1 MGRAGKV
8 GDAAVVGVVGV
19 LWYAL
24 PDLVT
29 SRRRRALLK
38 AALIAGGGA
47 YAWWR
52 EESAVP
58 DAESDAESADVR
70 AGERD
75 APQGPG
81 PQDSALPTGSVAAL
95 VAGGPV
101 LSPAALGLPVGA
113 DERFLVQGDRSAL
126 RYGAAV
132 AGIVLPVL
140 VESAVHRLGARLAS
154 RGVRAP
160 HTRIAL
166 VMGPL
171 GAAVTSLAQARR
183 DRL

>member
-1 MGRAGKV
+1 M
-8 GDAAVVGVVGV
+8 VGVVGV

-29 SRRRRALLK
+29 SRRRRVLLK

-52 EESAVP
+52 EESTAP
-58 DAESDAESADVR
+58 DAERADER
-70 AGERD
+70 ADGRG
-75 APQGPG
+75 ARQGPG
-81 PQDSALPTGSVAAL
+81 PQASAPPTGSVAAL

-101 LSPAALGLPVGA
+101 LSPAALGLPVGG
-113 DERFLVQGDRSAL
+113 DGRFPAQGDRSAL

-140 VESAVHRLGARLAS
+140 VESAVHRLGAHLAR